1 MAELHCT
8 AWLDELMLAVAID
21 RVVEVLADRSV
32 TPVPLAHPA
41 VEGLINVRGHIM
53 TVVDA
58 RRLLGRP
65 GPPSERS
72 TIVVIRT
79 ADEALGLIVD
89 RAGEVVELGDLPSQG
104 LLVLDPD
111 QAFDLATGEETRR
124 ACSADR

>member
-1 MAELHCT
+1 MAELYCT
-8 AWLDELMLAVAID
+8 AWLDELMLGVAID
-21 RVVEVLADRSV
+21 RVVEVLADRPV

-41 VEGLINVRGHIM
+41 VAGLINVRGQIM

-65 GPPSERS
+65 GPASDRS

-79 ADEALGLIVD
+79 ADEAVGLIVD
-89 RAGEVVELGDLPSQG
+89 RAGDVIEFDDLPMNG
-104 LLVLDPD
+104 VLVLDPD
-111 QAFDLATGEETRR
+111 QAFDLTTGEETTR